1 MYALIIPKPL
11 AGKKPSPLA
20 DKRYMDQSAPG
31 AIHDKAHLFVIPAE
45 SPAEAG
51 RRAGTH
57 VSATS

>member
-51 RRAGTH
+51 RRAGT
-57 VSATS
+57 